1 MINVK
6 KRMMLVMMMRMM
18 VPSHVHSGEVSC
30 YSVLI
35 QVQNFFCHEDDN
47 LMSHVNDD
55 SNITTITR
63 AFFRRG
69 IGKPY
74 CCVEGKGDCT
84 IDFTSRR
91 SCQWCRF
98 DKYINND
105 EIMRIIC

>member
-1 MINVK
+1 MIVII
-6 KRMMLVMMMRMM
+6 R
-18 VPSHVHSGEVSC
+18 
-30 YSVLI
+30 SVI
-35 QVQNFFCHEDDN
+35 IK
-47 LMSHVNDD
+47 M
-55 SNITTITR
+55 ITR

-98 DKYINND
+98 DKYAIKYMD
-105 EIMRIIC
+105 PGIS